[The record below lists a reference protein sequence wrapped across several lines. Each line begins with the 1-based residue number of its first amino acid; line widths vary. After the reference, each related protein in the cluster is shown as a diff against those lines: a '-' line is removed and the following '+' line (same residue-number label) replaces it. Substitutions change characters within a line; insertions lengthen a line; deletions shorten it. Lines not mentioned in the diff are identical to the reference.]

1 MRVLLTL
8 TCLIMLIFTVESYNT
23 NRRGGAEGILV
34 TIMAIA
40 GILDPME
47 ATILG
52 QMTEAEMEVA
62 GILAMEVV
70 ITLEPIMAMGMG
82 GIQGLILAMEE
93 AIILDPIMEGV
104 GIPDQA
110 MGMEVAGI
118 LDPIQAMV
126 VPGIPTQT
134 MKTEEVTIQDQI
146 TAMEEVGIRDL
157 GPVDQVACCCHVYKC
172 VET

>member
-1 MRVLLTL
+1 M
-8 TCLIMLIFTVESYNT
+8 
-23 NRRGGAEGILV
+23 
-34 TIMAIA
+34 A

-47 ATILG
+47 ATTLG
-52 QMTEAEMEVA
+52 QMTEMEVA

-146 TAMEEVGIRDL
+146 TAMAMEVAGILVPIMAMEEVGIRDP
-157 GPVDQVACCCHVYKC
+157 GPVDQVACCCHVHMC
-172 VET
+172 RDES

>member
-1 MRVLLTL
+1 MGA
-8 TCLIMLIFTVESYNT
+8 SYWSSSLWSHT
-23 NRRGGAEGILV
+23 TQTGEEGAEGILV
-34 TIMAIA
+34 TIMAMA

-47 ATILG
+47 ATTLG
-52 QMTEAEMEVA
+52 QMTKTEMEVA

-82 GIQGLILAMEE
+82 GIQGL
-93 AIILDPIMEGV
+93 ILDPIMEGV

-126 VPGIPTQT
+126 VP
-134 MKTEEVTIQDQI
+134 
-146 TAMEEVGIRDL
+146 
-157 GPVDQVACCCHVYKC
+157 
-172 VET
+172 

>member
-1 MRVLLTL
+1 MGSSSLWSHT
-8 TCLIMLIFTVESYNT
+8 TQTGEE
-23 NRRGGAEGILV
+23 GAEGILV
-34 TIMAIA
+34 TIMAMA

-47 ATILG
+47 ATTLG
-52 QMTEAEMEVA
+52 QMTE
-62 GILAMEVV
+62 MEVV

-126 VPGIPTQT
+126 VPGIPTQ
-134 MKTEEVTIQDQI
+134 
-146 TAMEEVGIRDL
+146 
-157 GPVDQVACCCHVYKC
+157 
-172 VET
+172 

>member
-1 MRVLLTL
+1 MGA
-8 TCLIMLIFTVESYNT
+8 SYWSSSLWSHT
-23 NRRGGAEGILV
+23 TQTGEEGAEGILV
-34 TIMAIA
+34 TIMAMA

-47 ATILG
+47 ATTLG
-52 QMTEAEMEVA
+52 QMTET
-62 GILAMEVV
+62 AMEVV

-82 GIQGLILAMEE
+82 GIQGLILVMEE
-93 AIILDPIMEGV
+93 AIILDQV
-104 GIPDQA
+104 

-146 TAMEEVGIRDL
+146 TAMAMEVAGILVPIMAMEEVGIRDP
-157 GPVDQVACCCHVYKC
+157 GPVDQ
-172 VET
+172 

>member
-1 MRVLLTL
+1 MGSSSLWSHT
-8 TCLIMLIFTVESYNT
+8 TQTGEE
-23 NRRGGAEGILV
+23 GAEGILV
-34 TIMAIA
+34 TIMAMT

-70 ITLEPIMAMGMG
+70 ITLKPIMAMGMG

-118 LDPIQAMV
+118 LIQFR
-126 VPGIPTQT
+126 QWW
-134 MKTEEVTIQDQI
+134 
-146 TAMEEVGIRDL
+146 
-157 GPVDQVACCCHVYKC
+157 C
-172 VET
+172 

>member
-1 MRVLLTL
+1 MGA
-8 TCLIMLIFTVESYNT
+8 SYWSSSLWSHT
-23 NRRGGAEGILV
+23 TQTGEEGAEGILV
-34 TIMAIA
+34 TIMAMA

-47 ATILG
+47 ATTLG
-52 QMTEAEMEVA
+52 QMTET
-62 GILAMEVV
+62 AMEVV

-82 GIQGLILAMEE
+82 GIQGLILVMEE

-126 VPGIPTQT
+126 VPGI
-134 MKTEEVTIQDQI
+134 
-146 TAMEEVGIRDL
+146 
-157 GPVDQVACCCHVYKC
+157 
-172 VET
+172 

>member
-1 MRVLLTL
+1 MGTQ
-8 TCLIMLIFTVESYNT
+8 TGEE
-23 NRRGGAEGILV
+23 GAEGILV
-34 TIMAIA
+34 TIMAM
-40 GILDPME
+40 D
-47 ATILG
+47 
-52 QMTEAEMEVA
+52 

-93 AIILDPIMEGV
+93 AIILDSIMEGV

-146 TAMEEVGIRDL
+146 TVMAMEVAGILVPIMAMEEVGIRDP
-157 GPVDQVACCCHVYKC
+157 GPVDQVAVVVTYIC
-172 VET
+172 VETSPNLY

>member
-1 MRVLLTL
+1 MGSSSLWSHT
-8 TCLIMLIFTVESYNT
+8 TQTGEE
-23 NRRGGAEGILV
+23 GAEGILV
-34 TIMAIA
+34 TIMAMA

-47 ATILG
+47 ATTLG
-52 QMTEAEMEVA
+52 QMTEMEVA

-110 MGMEVAGI
+110 MGM
-118 LDPIQAMV
+118 V

-146 TAMEEVGIRDL
+146 TAMAMEVAGILVPIMAMEEVGIRDP
-157 GPVDQVACCCHVYKC
+157 GPVDQVACCCHVHMC
-172 VET
+172 RDES

>member
-1 MRVLLTL
+1 MGSSSLWSHT
-8 TCLIMLIFTVESYNT
+8 TQTGEE
-23 NRRGGAEGILV
+23 GAEGILV
-34 TIMAIA
+34 TIMAMA

-47 ATILG
+47 ATTLG
-52 QMTEAEMEVA
+52 QMSETEMEV
-62 GILAMEVV
+62 
-70 ITLEPIMAMGMG
+70 
-82 GIQGLILAMEE
+82 GLILAMEE

-146 TAMEEVGIRDL
+146 T
-157 GPVDQVACCCHVYKC
+157 
-172 VET
+172 

>member
-1 MRVLLTL
+1 MGSSSLWSHT
-8 TCLIMLIFTVESYNT
+8 TQTGEE
-23 NRRGGAEGILV
+23 GAEGILV
-34 TIMAIA
+34 TIMAMA

-47 ATILG
+47 ATTLG
-52 QMTEAEMEVA
+52 QMTETEMEVA

-93 AIILDPIMEGV
+93 AIILDPIMEG
-104 GIPDQA
+104 
-110 MGMEVAGI
+110 AGI

-146 TAMEEVGIRDL
+146 TAMAMEVAGILVPIMAMEEVGIRDL

-172 VET
+172 VETSPNLY

>member
-1 MRVLLTL
+1 
-8 TCLIMLIFTVESYNT
+8 
-23 NRRGGAEGILV
+23 
-34 TIMAIA
+34 
-40 GILDPME
+40 ME
-47 ATILG
+47 ATTLG
-52 QMTEAEMEVA
+52 RVTETEME
-62 GILAMEVV
+62 E
-70 ITLEPIMAMGMG
+70 G
-82 GIQGLILAMEE
+82 GILAMEE

-146 TAMEEVGIRDL
+146 TAMAMEVAGILVPIMAMEEVGIRDP
-157 GPVDQVACCCHVYKC
+157 GPVDQVAVVVTYIC
-172 VET
+172 VETSPNLY

>member
-1 MRVLLTL
+1 
-8 TCLIMLIFTVESYNT
+8 
-23 NRRGGAEGILV
+23 
-34 TIMAIA
+34 MAMA

-62 GILAMEVV
+62 R
-70 ITLEPIMAMGMG
+70 
-82 GIQGLILAMEE
+82 ILAMEE

-146 TAMEEVGIRDL
+146 TAMAMEVAGILVPIMAMEEVGIRDP
-157 GPVDQVACCCHVYKC
+157 GPVDQVACCCHVHMC
-172 VET
+172 RDES

>member
-1 MRVLLTL
+1 MGSSSLWSHT
-8 TCLIMLIFTVESYNT
+8 TQTGEE
-23 NRRGGAEGILV
+23 GAEGILV
-34 TIMAIA
+34 TIMAMA

-47 ATILG
+47 ATTLG
-52 QMTEAEMEVA
+52 QMTETEMEVA
-62 GILAMEVV
+62 
-70 ITLEPIMAMGMG
+70 
-82 GIQGLILAMEE
+82 LILAMEE

-118 LDPIQAMV
+118 LDPIQAML

-146 TAMEEVGIRDL
+146 TAMAMEVAGILVPIMAMEDVGIRDP
-157 GPVDQVACCCHVYKC
+157 GPVDQVACCCHVHMC
-172 VET
+172 RDES

>member
-1 MRVLLTL
+1 MGSSSLWSHT
-8 TCLIMLIFTVESYNT
+8 TQTGEE
-23 NRRGGAEGILV
+23 GAEGILV
-34 TIMAIA
+34 TIMAMA

-47 ATILG
+47 ATTLG
-52 QMTEAEMEVA
+52 QMTETEMEVA

-110 MGMEVAGI
+110 TGMAMEVAGI
-118 LDPIQAMV
+118 LVPIM
-126 VPGIPTQT
+126 
-134 MKTEEVTIQDQI
+134 
-146 TAMEEVGIRDL
+146 AMEEVGIRD
-157 GPVDQVACCCHVYKC
+157 
-172 VET
+172 